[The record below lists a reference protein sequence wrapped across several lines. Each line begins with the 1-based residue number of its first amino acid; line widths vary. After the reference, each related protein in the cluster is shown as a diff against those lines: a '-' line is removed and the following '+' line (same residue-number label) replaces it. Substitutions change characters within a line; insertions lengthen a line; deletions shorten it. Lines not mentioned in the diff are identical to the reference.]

1 MGFQSSINSLLGT
14 VAAGAVL
21 TKNELNKEAKAAE
34 EVKVKEEA
42 AELAKTGVDLTEKE
56 FAVNEEVKAAE
67 KEVADTEELLNNVLP
82 DASGR
87 YREKG
92 KFISKEK
99 GDERKI
105 NAELELSKRKEA
117 LDNVLKKQKAI
128 VTQRNEWKKKVGGI
142 K

>member
-1 MGFQSSINSLLGT
+1 MGFQSSINNLLGT

-99 GDERKI
+99 GDERKA
-105 NAELELSKRKEA
+105 NTELELSKRKEA

-128 VTQRNEWKKKVGGI
+128 VTQRNEWKKKIGGI

>member
-34 EVKVKEEA
+34 EVEVKEEA
-42 AELAKTGVDLTEKE
+42 AKLAKTGIDLTEKE

-67 KEVADTEELLNNVLP
+67 QEVADTEELLNNVLP

-87 YREKG
+87 YRENG

-99 GDERKI
+99 GDERKA
-105 NAELELSKRKEA
+105 NAEIELSKRKEA
-117 LDNVLKKQKAI
+117 LNNVLEKQKAI
-128 VTQRNEWKKKVGGI
+128 VTQRNEWKKKIGGI

>member
-1 MGFQSSINSLLGT
+1 MGFQSSINGLLGT

-99 GDERKI
+99 GDERKA
-105 NAELELSKRKEA
+105 NTELELSKRKEA

-128 VTQRNEWKKKVGGI
+128 VTQRNE
-142 K
+142 